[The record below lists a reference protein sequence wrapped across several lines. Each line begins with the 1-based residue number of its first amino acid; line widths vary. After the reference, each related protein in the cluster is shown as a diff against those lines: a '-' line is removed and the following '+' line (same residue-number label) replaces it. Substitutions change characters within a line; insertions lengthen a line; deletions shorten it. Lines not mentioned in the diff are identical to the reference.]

1 MLRMAAQT
9 ESTKYSSMNF
19 LDDVLA
25 GAGKAQLFTQTRQL
39 EAPAES
45 RRQGTAP
52 PHKTAFRSGLC

>member
-25 GAGKAQLFTQTRQL
+25 VHLAQKADGIKRTLL
-39 EAPAES
+39 
-45 RRQGTAP
+45 
-52 PHKTAFRSGLC
+52 